1 MKPAQYS
8 AKQRGSLHSGRP
20 SKPLHVR
27 HSSNHAFHIDALL
40 QHPANLIDGEQL
52 EEFEVLVA
60 RDAANARDTQG
71 DQTVDKKGVDR
82 YRHRTSTPL
91 GARSL
96 LPGIWD
102 YVSWPFA
109 GLHGAREQ
117 CETFE
122 SYQSLRVIKCGS
134 NFRAIR

>member
-82 YRHRTSTPL
+82 YLHCIHPL
-91 GARSL
+91 WAHDLSSPESG
-96 LPGIWD
+96 D